1 MSIRLKPTIK
11 WTTIL
16 LILISLILLTGVKN
30 ALAEAIPEPQNSP
43 QSIVL
48 EEAEYLDGQIEKLYA
63 EGNYSTAVP
72 LAERALTLRQRVLG
86 STNPEVISRF
96 NHLIELNKMEGNNE
110 QAVSLFEQALNI
122 WGNSPVPEYEQI
134 NSPKFATTSNELA
147 KNMEEVY
154 EQLEEPQ
161 KAEIISK
168 FPRSSFSHKD
178 ISSSFLTAV
187 RGNPEKYQPI
197 YLDNSGQD
205 ISIEEGIQI
214 EKNIFYATDRNIIAP
229 AVRYGNG
236 RGKLSYGSCQVMIS
250 PETNL
255 ALLANNSTFI
265 RPLNF
270 PVSFQESSQNL
281 PKLLSTKQKQKD
293 EFFAELV
300 KELNETNQEAIVYI
314 HGFATKFEE
323 AVNTTINLTSELNFK
338 GVPIFYSWP
347 SQGNKA
353 PTSYAVDETN
363 NEWSIPDL
371 KQFLHQLASLSN
383 IQAIHIIAHSMGN
396 RTLVKALT
404 SLFEESSPKTKSAF
418 RSIVLVAPDIDSE
431 TFIRDYAPNI
441 ASKGSLI
448 TTLYASS
455 KDLALKLSKKFHGSP
470 RAGESGKNIVIAK
483 GIDTLDATKVDTSL
497 LGHSFPPSRDVMSD
511 IFYVLHGYSP
521 GQRFG
526 LIPIKHPQGIYWMIK
541 R

>member
-1 MSIRLKPTIK
+1 
-11 WTTIL
+11 
-16 LILISLILLTGVKN
+16 VKN
-30 ALAEAIPEPQNSP
+30 ALAEAITEQQNSP

-48 EEAEYLDGQIEKLYA
+48 EEAKYLDGQIEKLYA

-86 STNPEVISRF
+86 STAPEVISSF
-96 NHLIELNKMEGNNE
+96 NHLIDLYKMEGNNE
-110 QAVSLFEQALNI
+110 QAVSLFEQAVNI
-122 WGNSPVPEYEQI
+122 WGNSPVPEYAQL
-134 NSPKFATTSNELA
+134 NSPKFATTLNELA
-147 KNMEEVY
+147 KDMGEVY

-168 FPRSSFSHKD
+168 FSRSSFSSED
-178 ISSSFLTAV
+178 ISNSLSLV
-187 RGNPEKYQPI
+187 IGENPEKYNQNFL
-197 YLDNSGQD
+197 YNSGQD
-205 ISIEEGIQI
+205 RSIEEGIQI
-214 EKNIFYATDRNIIAP
+214 EKTIFYATDRNIIAP
-229 AVRYGNG
+229 AVRYGNR

-265 RPLNF
+265 RPLKF
-270 PVSFQESSQNL
+270 PLSSQKSSQNL

-314 HGFATKFEE
+314 HGFATKFED

-338 GVPIFYSWP
+338 AVPIFYSWP
-347 SQGNKA
+347 SQGNK
-353 PTSYAVDETN
+353 TSYPVDETN

-371 KQFLHQLASLSN
+371 KQFLHELASLSN

-396 RTLVKALT
+396 RSLVKALT

-455 KDLALKLSKKFHGSP
+455 KDWALKLSKGFHGSP
-470 RAGESGKNIVIAK
+470 RAGESGKNIVIVK

-497 LGHSFPPSRDVMSD
+497 FGHSFPPSRDVISD
-511 IFYVLHGYSP
+511 IFYVLRGDYP